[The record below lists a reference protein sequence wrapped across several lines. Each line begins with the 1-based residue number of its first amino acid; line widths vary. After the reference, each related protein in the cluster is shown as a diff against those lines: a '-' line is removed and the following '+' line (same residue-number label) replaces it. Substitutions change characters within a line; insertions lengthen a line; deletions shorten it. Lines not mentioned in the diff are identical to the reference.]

1 MLNIILCWICW
12 LFWAGLPTLTAYPVS
27 SSIRTDLPYSYA
39 SSKWERYWIQYI
51 LGLLSVTAT
60 AFTLVGC
67 LCCRRPRRPKGFQ
80 DKTGKCN
87 QEFKDGNNIGQESV
101 FEHSLEGLELNVP
114 HVLVASERVQFEPL
128 PVEHIISGPRNTTKP
143 KPLPLSTSFF
153 EEHDSDSN
161 ILPEHCHEWFD
172 AQDLCVPREKL
183 KYLRE
188 IGHGWFGKVV
198 EGRAD
203 LEGHRRTSKNGG
215 VIVRILTEEAT
226 MKEKAW
232 FLGEATPYLKLH
244 HQNIL
249 TLLGFCLETD
259 PYLLLFESCSVGD
272 LKGFLLSNHDKKS
285 QEALN
290 KENIP
295 IRMALD
301 IAAGLKHM
309 HSHGFVHTD
318 LSARNCLVASDLS
331 AKLGDYGTG
340 VEKYP
345 EDYYV
350 VGDRALPIRWS
361 APESVECTDTTIE
374 TREITSQANMW
385 SYAIFLWEIITWG
398 NRPYHDKSDEQVIQ
412 MLLPLRT
419 DLLSNGIQVLQT
431 YLENC
436 PSNIYQAIH
445 LCLNLNPQKRPNLD
459 EVKQLLLNEYT
470 EYLDFEQRWE
480 NLRVNTKHVR
490 SASLQD
496 LRGSIDSDYWTTIVD
511 DTPRQSSFRL
521 GPGELVK
528 NVPNFKNIIHHESSS
543 ETEEE
548 SWKGRIEQGV
558 YTEKVKQK
566 SKSVTDL
573 MVLVHIDFD
582 SDAELSMGAQMS
594 EKYGKKKLPATGS
607 DSDLRHSIHAD
618 EFDEALR
625 KLRDPLP
632 NNTCNKIRM
641 LDISERPK
649 LLTLTMDQTQTPI
662 LRLSLNDQASDTR
675 SVASAST
682 EACSEK
688 HVLRL
693 LSKGDPNFPLLRY
706 VPDDTP
712 SCEMLEEN
720 NKSQSNDPFKYEN
733 SDNICFPNN
742 FSVSFGTDESNLVD
756 VALWNHALDSALE
769 KKVPGFLDE
778 GEFNEYIE
786 SSSKQENNTTPKL
799 TVTIES
805 TPDTLQSQK
814 HSMYNA
820 SDKFSNEE
828 DIDINRRCLPNEDE
842 EERKQLSTPDD
853 EQSSD
858 SGFRDKES
866 CEEEENVY
874 ALIPSTSTND
884 STANIPIY
892 TEEEQ
897 LQILFELDTI
907 LDAEYYATLP
917 DSGKMTENLTSIN
930 YTENKILCTNEDE
943 SDSIHTIDT
952 VVEIE
957 NNENCTP
964 NISLVETDIKLVS
977 EDKQEIQAENVIDIK
992 KNMELK
998 HLSDTNF
1005 SSQETDLEQH
1015 NIQTDIK
1022 YLKEQGEL
1030 KQYLQ
1035 NKGESEIEIKNRNEI
1050 GISNDNDNVIINANE
1065 HEDKNKIENKSKYEN
1080 DIKNREENENVN
1092 SNKFE
1097 DENDKK
1103 NKNQIESKNDK
1114 ENENRNKHENNIEN
1128 NDERETRNKIENE
1141 KEIEKIYESDNE
1153 KEIDKINEN
1162 EIEDEDSSTM
1172 SLRSDNSYVSFDIEE
1187 EFVTAIRNELR
1198 EKLPCAQMSVVEPLE
1213 AHDDDNPSIS
1223 SDIDSKHW
1231 DDDDSEES
1239 SNQGSGGV
1247 GISIRYNVYDSP
1259 LSPIQEE
1266 RESTLT
1272 SESLISNSRDTSIA
1286 SKESVTSDDVL
1297 LVDTRTNKMIL
1308 LEGLGE
1314 KLQDDER
1321 DTTNGDLSEEENL
1334 DYNCSVV
1341 RSRDDKSHIMMASGG
1356 APLPSPEEETKWQQL
1371 PSSFPLPLPLP
1382 LEDDLMSTSFGTEHG
1397 WVSQDEDDEEEEE
1410 EDDEEEDENNSSSS
1424 GEFVWKRYNEPH
1436 VEQVQI
1442 RSCLS
1447 NNEGEILDA
1456 DIEDEMDAEEEGEDE
1471 EEEGGE
1477 EGGEEEEEEE
1487 EEFTPSAWNATLA
1500 PHRSALRSPDKTLK
1514 SSDQKK
1520 SVWFKKQRYHCV
1532 YEYPKETLATETQGE
1547 PTTTWEP
1554 TSYSDWE
1561 EMIDEP
1567 RLDLYPLDYDDT
1579 NHTGHEEFFVS
1590 SSNRPFQ
1597 FQTSES
1603 KYVSQFFPGA
1613 STSVIEERDEID
1625 GDEQGVPQ
1633 NGIDLLND
1641 CSQSQQYQLGELR
1654 HTRDRLKL
1662 NLSTTGSPF
1671 VSNKQTKED
1680 NVEQLHDK
1688 ENMSEF
1694 LQSIDF
1700 TQDQHILSNSLNYN
1714 TLPTVPPKDI
1724 QQKKSLDPTS
1734 SKSAQCDSQEKI
1746 EPIDKCSVLTQN

>member
-1 MLNIILCWICW
+1 
-12 LFWAGLPTLTAYPVS
+12 
-27 SSIRTDLPYSYA
+27 LPYSYA
-39 SSKWERYWIQYI
+39 SSKWERYWIQYT

-80 DKTGKCN
+80 
-87 QEFKDGNNIGQESV
+87 EFKDGNNIGQESV
-101 FEHSLEGLELNVP
+101 FEHSFEGLELNVP
-114 HVLVASERVQFEPL
+114 HMLALSERVQFEPL
-128 PVEHIISGPRNTTKP
+128 PVEHIISGPRNVSKP

-153 EEHDSDSN
+153 EKHDSDSN
-161 ILPEHCHEWFD
+161 TLPEHCHEWFD

-203 LEGHRRTSKNGG
+203 LEGHKRTSKNGG
-215 VIVRILTEEAT
+215 VVVRILTEEAT

-249 TLLGFCLETD
+249 ALLGFCLETD
-259 PYLLLFESCSVGD
+259 PYLLLFESCSAGD
-272 LKGFLLSNHDKKS
+272 LK
-285 QEALN
+285 
-290 KENIP
+290 
-295 IRMALD
+295 
-301 IAAGLKHM
+301 
-309 HSHGFVHTD
+309 D

-374 TREITSQANMW
+374 TREITSQANIW

-436 PSNIYQAIH
+436 PPNIYQAIH

-459 EVKQLLLNEYT
+459 EIKQLLLNEYT

-480 NLRVNTKHVR
+480 NLRVNAKHVR

-521 GPGELVK
+521 GPNELVK
-528 NVPNFKNIIHHESSS
+528 NIPNVKNIIHHESSS

-582 SDAELSMGAQMS
+582 SDAELSLGAQMS

-607 DSDLRHSIHAD
+607 DSDLRHSLHTD
-618 EFDEALR
+618 EFDETLR

-641 LDISERPK
+641 LDISEKPK
-649 LLTLTMDQTQTPI
+649 LLTLTMDQAQTPI
-662 LRLSLNDQASDTR
+662 LRLSLNDKESDIRSIANATTETR
-675 SVASAST
+675 N
-682 EACSEK
+682 EK

-693 LSKGDPNFPLLRY
+693 LSKGDPNLPLLRY
-706 VPDDTP
+706 VPDDT
-712 SCEMLEEN
+712 SCEMLKEN
-720 NKSQSNDPFKYEN
+720 KFQSNDTSNYEN
-733 SDNICFPNN
+733 SNNICNFPNN
-742 FSVSFGTDESNLVD
+742 MSVTFGTSESNVVD
-756 VALWNHALDSALE
+756 VALWNHVLDSALE

-786 SSSKQENNTTPKL
+786 SSSKQENTTASEL
-799 TVTIES
+799 TTES
-805 TPDTLQSQK
+805 MSDTLQSQK
-814 HSMYNA
+814 HSTYNA

-828 DIDINRRCLPNEDE
+828 DTDINRRCVPNEDE

-874 ALIPSTSTND
+874 PLIPSTSTDN
-884 STANIPIY
+884 SAVNIPAC

-917 DSGKMTENLTSIN
+917 SSEKTENLTSIN
-930 YTENKILCTNEDE
+930 HTENKILSTNEDE

-952 VVEIE
+952 IIEIE
-957 NNENCTP
+957 NNENTP
-964 NISLVETDIKLVS
+964 NINLVEGNIIKSVS
-977 EDKQEIQAENVIDIK
+977 EDKQEIQTENVTDITEITEP
-992 KNMELK
+992 KNS
-998 HLSDTNF
+998 SDIN
-1005 SSQETDLEQH
+1005 SLSQEIDLQHNRTQH
-1015 NIQTDIK
+1015 NIKTDVE
-1022 YLKEQGEL
+1022 YFKEQDGL
-1030 KQYLQ
+1030 KYLQ
-1035 NKGESEIEIKNRNEI
+1035 NKDENEIKIKIKNEIENKNENDIIITIKESE
-1050 GISNDNDNVIINANE
+1050 
-1065 HEDKNKIENKSKYEN
+1065 NKDIIENKSKCEN
-1080 DIKNREENENVN
+1080 DIEKNEENISVNKNKNKVEDKNDEENEGK
-1092 SNKFE
+1092 S
-1097 DENDKK
+1097 
-1103 NKNQIESKNDK
+1103 
-1114 ENENRNKHENNIEN
+1114 NKHENNIEN
-1128 NDERETRNKIENE
+1128 SNESENE
-1141 KEIEKIYESDNE
+1141 KEIEK
-1153 KEIDKINEN
+1153 KNEN
-1162 EIEDEDSSTM
+1162 DIEDEDSSTM

-1198 EKLPCAQMSVVEPLE
+1198 EKLPCAQMSVIEPLE
-1213 AHDDDNPSIS
+1213 AHDNDPSI
-1223 SDIDSKHW
+1223 DCKHW
-1231 DDDDSEES
+1231 DDDDSEDS

-1272 SESLISNSRDTSIA
+1272 SESLISNSIDTSIA

-1341 RSRDDKSHIMMASGG
+1341 RSRDDKSHIMVASGG

-1371 PSSFPLPLPLP
+1371 PPSFPLPLPLP

-1397 WVSQDEDDEEEEE
+1397 WGSQDEDDEEEEE
-1410 EDDEEEDENNSSSS
+1410 EDEEEEDENNSSSS
-1424 GEFVWKRYNEPH
+1424 GEFVWKRYNESH

-1442 RSCLS
+1442 RSVS
-1447 NNEGEILDA
+1447 NNEEAIIDA
-1456 DIEDEMDAEEEGEDE
+1456 DVEDEIDAEEEGE
-1471 EEEGGE
+1471 
-1477 EGGEEEEEEE
+1477 GEEEEEEE
-1487 EEFTPSAWNATLA
+1487 EEFTPSAWNATLE

-1514 SSDQKK
+1514 SNDQKK

-1532 YEYPKETLATETQGE
+1532 YEYPKETMAIETQGE

-1554 TSYSDWE
+1554 TSYSG
-1561 EMIDEP
+1561 
-1567 RLDLYPLDYDDT
+1567 
-1579 NHTGHEEFFVS
+1579 NEEFFVS

-1613 STSVIEERDEID
+1613 STSMTEERDEID
-1625 GDEQGVPQ
+1625 GDQQGIPQ
-1633 NGIDLLND
+1633 NGIDLLTD

-1662 NLSTTGSPF
+1662 NLSITDASF
-1671 VSNKQTKED
+1671 VSIKQTKENNIEHD
-1680 NVEQLHDK
+1680 TENV
-1688 ENMSEF
+1688 SEF
-1694 LQSIDF
+1694 SENIDF

-1714 TLPTVPPKDI
+1714 MLPTVPPKDI
-1724 QQKKSLDPTS
+1724 QEKKSLDPTS
-1734 SKSAQCDSQEKI
+1734 SKSAQCDSQQKI
-1746 EPIDKCSVLTQN
+1746 EPVDKCSVLTQN

>member
-1 MLNIILCWICW
+1 MLNIILLCWICW

-27 SSIRTDLPYSYA
+27 SSVRTDLPYSYA

-80 DKTGKCN
+80 DKSGKCN

-101 FEHSLEGLELNVP
+101 FEHSFEGLELNVP
-114 HVLVASERVQFEPL
+114 HMLAISERVQFEPL
-128 PVEHIISGPRNTTKP
+128 PVEHIISGPRNVSKP

-161 ILPEHCHEWFD
+161 TLPEHCHEWFD
-172 AQDLCVPREKL
+172 AQDLCIPREKL

-203 LEGHRRTSKNGG
+203 LEGHKRTSKNGG
-215 VIVRILTEEAT
+215 VVVRILTEEAT

-249 TLLGFCLETD
+249 ALLGFCLE
-259 PYLLLFESCSVGD
+259 FD
-272 LKGFLLSNHDKKS
+272 LKFFLLSNHDRKS

-301 IAAGLKHM
+301 IVAGLKHM

-459 EVKQLLLNEYT
+459 EIKQLLLNEYT

-480 NLRVNTKHVR
+480 NLRVNAKHVR

-521 GPGELVK
+521 GPNELVK
-528 NVPNFKNIIHHESSS
+528 NVPNVNNIIHHESSS

-607 DSDLRHSIHAD
+607 DSDLRHSLHTD
-618 EFDEALR
+618 EFDETLR

-641 LDISERPK
+641 LDISEKPK
-649 LLTLTMDQTQTPI
+649 LLTLTMDQAQTPI
-662 LRLSLNDQASDTR
+662 LRLSLNDKESDIRPIANATTETR
-675 SVASAST
+675 N
-682 EACSEK
+682 EK

-693 LSKGDPNFPLLRY
+693 LSKGDPNLPLLRY
-706 VPDDTP
+706 VPDDT
-712 SCEMLEEN
+712 SCEMKKEN
-720 NKSQSNDPFKYEN
+720 NKFQSNDTSNYEN
-733 SDNICFPNN
+733 SKFQSNDTSNYENSNNICFPNN
-742 FSVSFGTDESNLVD
+742 MSVTFGTSESNVVD
-756 VALWNHALDSALE
+756 VALWNHVLDSALE

-786 SSSKQENNTTPKL
+786 SSSKQENNAPSL

-805 TPDTLQSQK
+805 MSDTLQSQK
-814 HSMYNA
+814 NSTYNA

-828 DIDINRRCLPNEDE
+828 DTDINRRCVPNEDE

-874 ALIPSTSTND
+874 ALIPSTSTDN
-884 STANIPIY
+884 STANIPTC

-917 DSGKMTENLTSIN
+917 SSEKITENLTSIN
-930 YTENKILCTNEDE
+930 HRESKILCTNEDE

-952 VVEIE
+952 IVEIE
-957 NNENCTP
+957 NNENTP
-964 NISLVETDIKLVS
+964 NVNLVEDNIIKSVS
-977 EDKQEIQAENVIDIK
+977 EDKQEIQTINVTKTI
-992 KNMELK
+992 ELK
-998 HLSDTNF
+998 NSSDIN
-1005 SSQETDLEQH
+1005 SLSQEIDLQQH
-1015 NIQTDIK
+1015 NIEINVKHFKEQDGLK
-1022 YLKEQGEL
+1022 YLQDKNENEIKIKKE
-1030 KQYLQ
+1030 
-1035 NKGESEIEIKNRNEI
+1035 NDIINIRESEI
-1050 GISNDNDNVIINANE
+1050 
-1065 HEDKNKIENKSKYEN
+1065 IENKSKCEN
-1080 DIKNREENENVN
+1080 DIEKSEENENV
-1092 SNKFE
+1092 SV
-1097 DENDKK
+1097 
-1103 NKNQIESKNDK
+1103 NKNENKVEDKNVE
-1114 ENENRNKHENNIEN
+1114 ENEGRSDKHENNIEN
-1128 NDERETRNKIENE
+1128 SNESENE
-1141 KEIEKIYESDNE
+1141 KEIEK
-1153 KEIDKINEN
+1153 KNEN
-1162 EIEDEDSSTM
+1162 DIEDEDSSTM

-1198 EKLPCAQMSVVEPLE
+1198 EKLPCAQMSVIEPLE

-1223 SDIDSKHW
+1223 SDIDCKHW
-1231 DDDDSEES
+1231 DDDDSEDS

-1272 SESLISNSRDTSIA
+1272 SESLISNSIDTSIA
-1286 SKESVTSDDVL
+1286 SKESVASDDVL

-1341 RSRDDKSHIMMASGG
+1341 RSRDDKSHIMVASGG

-1371 PSSFPLPLPLP
+1371 PPSFPLPLPLP
-1382 LEDDLMSTSFGTEHG
+1382 LEDDLMSTSFGTEHEWG
-1397 WVSQDEDDEEEEE
+1397 SQDEDDEEEEE
-1410 EDDEEEDENNSSSS
+1410 EDEEEEDENNSSSS
-1424 GEFVWKRYNEPH
+1424 GEFVWKRYNESH
-1436 VEQVQI
+1436 VEQIQI
-1442 RSCLS
+1442 RSVS
-1447 NNEGEILDA
+1447 NNEETIINA
-1456 DIEDEMDAEEEGEDE
+1456 DVEDEMDAEEEGEDE
-1471 EEEGGE
+1471 G
-1477 EGGEEEEEEE
+1477 EEEEEE
-1487 EEFTPSAWNATLA
+1487 EEFTPSAWNATLE

-1514 SSDQKK
+1514 SN
-1520 SVWFKKQRYHCV
+1520 VRFIIFLYLFK
-1532 YEYPKETLATETQGE
+1532 LNMN
-1547 PTTTWEP
+1547 
-1554 TSYSDWE
+1554 SYYWE

-1567 RLDLYPLDYDDT
+1567 RLDLYSLDYDDT
-1579 NHTGHEEFFVS
+1579 NHTGSEEFFVS

-1613 STSVIEERDEID
+1613 STSMTEERDEID
-1625 GDEQGVPQ
+1625 GDQQEIPQ
-1633 NGIDLLND
+1633 NGIDLLTD
-1641 CSQSQQYQLGELR
+1641 CSQNQQYQLGELR

-1662 NLSTTGSPF
+1662 NLSITDASF
-1671 VSNKQTKED
+1671 VSIKQMKED
-1680 NVEQLHDK
+1680 NVEQDT
-1688 ENMSEF
+1688 ENVSEF
-1694 LQSIDF
+1694 SENIDF
-1700 TQDQHILSNSLNYN
+1700 TQDQHILSNSSNYN
-1714 TLPTVPPKDI
+1714 MLPTVPPKDI
-1724 QQKKSLDPTS
+1724 QEKESLDPTS
-1734 SKSAQCDSQEKI
+1734 SKSAQCDSQQKI
-1746 EPIDKCSVLTQN
+1746 EPVDKCSVLTQN

>member
-1 MLNIILCWICW
+1 MLDIILYWICW

-27 SSIRTDLPYSYA
+27 SSIRTDLSYTYA
-39 SSKWERYWIQYI
+39 STKWERYWIQYT
-51 LGLLSVTAT
+51 LGLLSITAT

-67 LCCRRPRRPKGFQ
+67 LCCRKSRRPKGFQ
-80 DKTGKCN
+80 DKAEKCN
-87 QEFKDGNNIGQESV
+87 QEFKDGNNVGQESV
-101 FEHSLEGLELNVP
+101 FEHSTDGLELNVP
-114 HVLVASERVQFEPL
+114 HMLTVADRVQFEPL
-128 PVEHIISGPRNTTKP
+128 PVERIISGPKNVSKP
-143 KPLPLSTSFF
+143 KPLPLSTSCF
-153 EEHDSDSN
+153 EEHDSNSN
-161 ILPEHCHEWFD
+161 TLPEHCREWFD

-203 LEGHRRTSKNGG
+203 LEGHKRTSKNGG
-215 VIVRILTEEAT
+215 VVVRILTEEAT
-226 MKEKAW
+226 IKEKAW
-232 FLGEATPYLKLH
+232 FLGEATPYLKLRH
-244 HQNIL
+244 RNIL

-272 LKGFLLSNHDKKS
+272 FKGFLLANRDKKS
-285 QEALN
+285 QEALK

-301 IAAGLKHM
+301 IASGLKHM

-318 LSARNCLVASDLS
+318 LSARNCLVTSDLS

-412 MLLPLRT
+412 MLLSLRT

-436 PSNIYQAIH
+436 PPNIYQVIH
-445 LCLNLNPQKRPNLD
+445 LCLNLNSQKRPNLD
-459 EVKQLLLNEYT
+459 EVKQLLLNEHT

-480 NLRVNTKHVR
+480 SLRVNTKHVR

-511 DTPRQSSFRL
+511 DTPRQSLFRL

-528 NVPNFKNIIHHESSS
+528 NVPMVKNIVQHESSS

-582 SDAELSMGAQMS
+582 SDAELSMGTQMS
-594 EKYGKKKLPATGS
+594 EKYGKKKLPTTGS
-607 DSDLRHSIHAD
+607 DSDIRHSAHTD

-632 NNTCNKIRM
+632 SNTSSKFKI
-641 LDISERPK
+641 LDVSERPK
-649 LLTLTMDQTQTPI
+649 VLTLTMDQTQTPI
-662 LRLSLNDQASDTR
+662 LRLSLNDKESTTVHSDTT
-675 SVASAST
+675 SVANVT
-682 EACSEK
+682 TGTRNDK

-693 LSKGDPNFPLLRY
+693 LSKGNPDLPLLRY
-706 VPDDTP
+706 VPDDTFP
-712 SCEMLEEN
+712 FETLKQN
-720 NKSQSNDPFKYEN
+720 NNSQCNDICKHEN
-733 SDNICFPNN
+733 SDNTYNSNN
-742 FSVSFGTDESNLVD
+742 FSINFETDESNLVD
-756 VALWNHALDSALE
+756 VELWNHALDSALE

-778 GEFNEYIE
+778 GEFNEYTE
-786 SSSKQENNTTPKL
+786 SSTKQQNNTTPEL
-799 TVTIES
+799 IVTAVS
-805 TPDTLQSQK
+805 TPDTPQSRK
-814 HSMYNA
+814 YCAYNA
-820 SDKFSNEE
+820 DDEFSNGEDT
-828 DIDINRRCLPNEDE
+828 DIDRRCLPNEDE

-866 CEEEENVY
+866 CEEEENVCPS
-874 ALIPSTSTND
+874 APSTSTSLND
-884 STANIPIY
+884 STMNATIC
-892 TEEEQ
+892 TEKEQ
-897 LQILFELDTI
+897 LQILFELDNI
-907 LDAEYYATLP
+907 LDAEYYATLQGSEKIS
-917 DSGKMTENLTSIN
+917 DNLCSIN
-930 YTENKILCTNEDE
+930 HAENKVLCINEDE
-943 SDSIHTIDT
+943 SDSTHTVDT
-952 VVEIE
+952 VVETE
-957 NNENCTP
+957 CNENSTINVNSVES
-964 NISLVETDIKLVS
+964 NIIKKVS
-977 EDKQEIQAENVIDIK
+977 ENEQNAQAENVVKSEEDIAIK
-992 KNMELK
+992 
-998 HLSDTNF
+998 D
-1005 SSQETDLEQH
+1005 SSEQRDLNEEV
-1015 NIQTDIK
+1015 K
-1022 YLKEQGEL
+1022 YCVQ
-1030 KQYLQ
+1030 
-1035 NKGESEIEIKNRNEI
+1035 
-1050 GISNDNDNVIINANE
+1050 
-1065 HEDKNKIENKSKYEN
+1065 
-1080 DIKNREENENVN
+1080 
-1092 SNKFE
+1092 
-1097 DENDKK
+1097 
-1103 NKNQIESKNDK
+1103 
-1114 ENENRNKHENNIEN
+1114 NKHENNSNVENKNDIEHGYIN
-1128 NDERETRNKIENE
+1128 VSENE
-1141 KEIEKIYESDNE
+1141 HENVNENETENKNE
-1153 KEIDKINEN
+1153 KTNEN
-1162 EIEDEDSSTM
+1162 EIEDDNSSTV
-1172 SLRSDNSYVSFDIEE
+1172 SLHNDNFYVSFDIEE
-1187 EFVTAIRNELR
+1187 ELVTAIRNELR
-1198 EKLPCAQMSVVEPLE
+1198 EKLSCAQMSIVEPVE
-1213 AHDDDNPSIS
+1213 IHDDDNPSIS
-1223 SDIDSKHW
+1223 CDIDSKQW

-1247 GISIRYNVYDSP
+1247 GISIRYNVYGTP

-1272 SESLISNSRDTSIA
+1272 SESLISNSMDTSIA
-1286 SKESVTSDDVL
+1286 SKESVASDDVL

-1334 DYNCSVV
+1334 DYSCSVV
-1341 RSRDDKSHIMMASGG
+1341 RSRDDKPHIMITSGG
-1356 APLPSPEEETKWQQL
+1356 APLPSPEEESKWQQL

-1397 WVSQDEDDEEEEE
+1397 WGSQEEDEE
-1410 EDDEEEDENNSSSS
+1410 DEEEDEDNSSSS

-1436 VEQVQI
+1436 IEQVQI
-1442 RSCLS
+1442 RSSLS
-1447 NNEGEILDA
+1447 NNEGIVVDVGV
-1456 DIEDEMDAEEEGEDE
+1456 EDEIEPEEDA
-1471 EEEGGE
+1471 GE
-1477 EGGEEEEEEE
+1477 EDEEEE

-1547 PTTTWEP
+1547 TTTTWEP

-1567 RLDLYPLDYDDT
+1567 RLDLYPLDYDDA
-1579 NHTGHEEFFVS
+1579 NHTANEEFFVS
-1590 SSNRPFQ
+1590 SSSRPFQ
-1597 FQTSES
+1597 TSDS

-1613 STSVIEERDEID
+1613 STSINEERDEVD
-1625 GDEQGVPQ
+1625 GVQRQGVPQ
-1633 NGIDLLND
+1633 NGIELLTD
-1641 CSQSQQYQLGELR
+1641 CGQSQQYQLGELR

-1662 NLSTTGSPF
+1662 NLSTNDAPF
-1671 VSNKQTKED
+1671 VSIKQTKED
-1680 NVEQLHDK
+1680 NIEQLHDK
-1688 ENMSEF
+1688 EKASEL
-1694 LQSIDF
+1694 LQSVDS

-1714 TLPTVPPKDI
+1714 TLPTVPPENI
-1724 QQKKSLDPTS
+1724 QQENNLDLTS
-1734 SKSAQCDSQEKI
+1734 SKSAQCDSQEKN
-1746 EPIDKCSVLTQN
+1746 EPIDKCSVLTHD

>member
-1 MLNIILCWICW
+1 MLDIILYWICW

-27 SSIRTDLPYSYA
+27 SSIRTDLPYTYA
-39 SSKWERYWIQYI
+39 STKWERYWIQYT
-51 LGLLSVTAT
+51 LGILSVTAT

-80 DKTGKCN
+80 
-87 QEFKDGNNIGQESV
+87 EFKDGNNVGQESV
-101 FEHSLEGLELNVP
+101 FEHSVDGLELNVP
-114 HVLVASERVQFEPL
+114 HMLAVADRVQFEPL
-128 PVEHIISGPRNTTKP
+128 PVEHIISGPKNVSKL
-143 KPLPLSTSFF
+143 KPLPLSTSCF
-153 EEHDSDSN
+153 EEHDSNSN
-161 ILPEHCHEWFD
+161 TLPEHCREWFD

-203 LEGHRRTSKNGG
+203 LEGHKRTSKNGG
-215 VIVRILTEEAT
+215 VVVRILTEEAT
-226 MKEKAW
+226 IKEKAW

-244 HQNIL
+244 HRNIL

-272 LKGFLLSNHDKKS
+272 FKGFLLSNRDKKS

-301 IAAGLKHM
+301 IATGLKHM

-318 LSARNCLVASDLS
+318 LSARNCLVTSDLS

-412 MLLPLRT
+412 MLLSLRT

-436 PSNIYQAIH
+436 PSNIYQVIH
-445 LCLNLNPQKRPNLD
+445 LCLNLNSQKRPNLD
-459 EVKQLLLNEYT
+459 EVKQLLLNEHT
-470 EYLDFEQRWE
+470 EYVDFEQRWE
-480 NLRVNTKHVR
+480 SLRVNTKHVR

-528 NVPNFKNIIHHESSS
+528 NVPTVKNIVQHESSS

-594 EKYGKKKLPATGS
+594 EKYGKKKLPTTGS
-607 DSDLRHSIHAD
+607 DSDIRHSTHTD

-632 NNTCNKIRM
+632 SNTSSKFKI
-641 LDISERPK
+641 LDVSERPK
-649 LLTLTMDQTQTPI
+649 VLTLTMDQTQTPI
-662 LRLSLNDQASDTR
+662 LRLSLNDKESTTMHTDTA
-675 SVASAST
+675 SVANVTT
-682 EACSEK
+682 ETRNDK

-693 LSKGDPNFPLLRY
+693 LSKGNPDLPLLRY
-706 VPDDTP
+706 VPDDTSP
-712 SCEMLEEN
+712 FEALKQN
-720 NKSQSNDPFKYEN
+720 NKSQCNDIFKHEN
-733 SDNICFPNN
+733 SDNTCISDN
-742 FSVSFGTDESNLVD
+742 FSINFETDENNLVD
-756 VALWNHALDSALE
+756 VELWNHALDSALE

-778 GEFNEYIE
+778 GEFNEYTE
-786 SSSKQENNTTPKL
+786 SSIKQQSNTTPEL
-799 TVTIES
+799 IVTAVS
-805 TPDTLQSQK
+805 TPDTPQSRK
-814 HSMYNA
+814 YCAYNA
-820 SDKFSNEE
+820 DDEFSNGEDT
-828 DIDINRRCLPNEDE
+828 DIDRRCLPNEDE

-866 CEEEENVY
+866 CEEEENVCPS
-874 ALIPSTSTND
+874 APSTSTSVND
-884 STANIPIY
+884 STVNVPIC
-892 TEEEQ
+892 TEKEQ

-907 LDAEYYATLP
+907 LDAEYYATLQG
-917 DSGKMTENLTSIN
+917 SEKMSENLYSIN
-930 YTENKILCTNEDE
+930 HAENKVLCTNEDE

-952 VVEIE
+952 VVETE
-957 NNENCTP
+957 CNENCT
-964 NISLVETDIKLVS
+964 
-977 EDKQEIQAENVIDIK
+977 
-992 KNMELK
+992 
-998 HLSDTNF
+998 F
-1005 SSQETDLEQH
+1005 
-1015 NIQTDIK
+1015 
-1022 YLKEQGEL
+1022 
-1030 KQYLQ
+1030 
-1035 NKGESEIEIKNRNEI
+1035 
-1050 GISNDNDNVIINANE
+1050 
-1065 HEDKNKIENKSKYEN
+1065 
-1080 DIKNREENENVN
+1080 NVN
-1092 SNKFE
+1092 SVESNII
-1097 DENDKK
+1097 KK
-1103 NKNQIESKNDK
+1103 VSEVENKNEIVHEYTNVS
-1114 ENENRNKHENNIEN
+1114 ENKH
-1128 NDERETRNKIENE
+1128 E
-1141 KEIEKIYESDNE
+1141 KEIENVNE
-1153 KEIDKINEN
+1153 NEIENKKERTNEN
-1162 EIEDEDSSTM
+1162 EIEDDNSSTM
-1172 SLRSDNSYVSFDIEE
+1172 SLHNDNFYVSFDIEE
-1187 EFVTAIRNELR
+1187 ELVTAIRNELR
-1198 EKLPCAQMSVVEPLE
+1198 EKLSCAQMSIIEPVE
-1213 AHDDDNPSIS
+1213 AHDDDNPSVS
-1223 SDIDSKHW
+1223 SDIDSKQW

-1247 GISIRYNVYDSP
+1247 GISIRYNVYGTP

-1286 SKESVTSDDVL
+1286 SKESVASDDVL

-1334 DYNCSVV
+1334 DYSCSVV
-1341 RSRDDKSHIMMASGG
+1341 RSRDDKPHIMITSGG
-1356 APLPSPEEETKWQQL
+1356 APLPSPEEESKWQQL

-1397 WVSQDEDDEEEEE
+1397 WGSQDEDEEEEE
-1410 EDDEEEDENNSSSS
+1410 EEDEEEEDEDNSSSS

-1436 VEQVQI
+1436 VEQIQI
-1442 RSCLS
+1442 RSSLS
-1447 NNEGEILDA
+1447 NNEEIVVDVDVQDEIDPEEDA
-1456 DIEDEMDAEEEGEDE
+1456 AEEED
-1471 EEEGGE
+1471 
-1477 EGGEEEEEEE
+1477 EEEE

-1514 SSDQKK
+1514 SNDQKK

-1532 YEYPKETLATETQGE
+1532 YEYPKETLTTETQGE
-1547 PTTTWEP
+1547 TTTTWEP

-1567 RLDLYPLDYDDT
+1567 RLDLYPLDYDDA
-1579 NHTGHEEFFVS
+1579 NHTANEEFFVS
-1590 SSNRPFQ
+1590 SSSRPFQ
-1597 FQTSES
+1597 TSDS

-1613 STSVIEERDEID
+1613 STSINEERDEID
-1625 GDEQGVPQ
+1625 GVQRQGVPQ
-1633 NGIDLLND
+1633 NGIELLTD
-1641 CSQSQQYQLGELR
+1641 CGQSQQYQLGELR

-1662 NLSTTGSPF
+1662 NLSTNGAPF
-1671 VSNKQTKED
+1671 VSVKQAKED
-1680 NVEQLHDK
+1680 NIEQSHDK
-1688 ENMSEF
+1688 EKISE
-1694 LQSIDF
+1694 LSQSIDS

-1714 TLPTVPPKDI
+1714 TLPTVPPENI
-1724 QQKKSLDPTS
+1724 QQENSLDLTS
-1734 SKSAQCDSQEKI
+1734 SKSAQCDNQEKI
-1746 EPIDKCSVLTQN
+1746 EPIDKCSVLTHD